1 MDTMFRFW
9 EIVKEVWQQG
19 LYGIDISRTIIAALI
34 FILFLLIRKMFSSRV
49 IIRLKTMAKRTETQ
63 LDDEVLEIL
72 EEPVAFIPVVIGL
85 FISTEYLALS
95 EAYALIADRL
105 VRSLIVFVIF
115 WMLIKLV
122 EPLSFLVRGLK
133 NIFTAAMMQWLIKAI
148 KTIFI
153 FIGAATILEI
163 WGFKIGP
170 IIAGLGLIGVAV
182 ALGAQDLF
190 KNLISGILI
199 IAEKRFNIG
208 DWIKVEGVVEG
219 TVEAIGFRSTFVRRF
234 DKAPVYIPNSKLS
247 DNSLINFSSMSHRR
261 IFWRLGVEYSTTIDM
276 LKEIREN
283 IEKYILESK
292 DFAHPPEVPVF
303 VRIDKFNDS
312 SIDIMLYCFTKT
324 TNWGEW
330 LEIKEALAYKIKETV
345 EGAGT
350 DFAFPSRSIYV
361 ETSPEDQAELF
372 VPPSEEEKETEY

>member
-261 IFWRLGVEYSTTIDM
+261 IFWRLCVEYSTTIDM